1 MLLALQDLVHLEM
14 VSQPKR
20 FLELECI
27 KSNHGKDVQLICS
40 HKSSCSRFTKF
51 REKGRKS
58 YFSTAGA
65 PSRSAAGSCIWDLHF
80 SLSKNSSNSICL
92 MLVLQGIILL

>member
-20 FLELECI
+20 FLELQCI
-27 KSNHGKDVQLICS
+27 KSNHGKDVQLKCS
-40 HKSSCSRFTKF
+40 HKL
-51 REKGRKS
+51 

-80 SLSKNSSNSICL
+80 SLSKYSSNSICL
-92 MLVLQGIILL
+92 MLVLLEIILL